1 MNEPQFDIDHDG
13 KCRYH
18 PEIHLQ
24 RKISSGGWKRVLSR
38 CPLCSISALNPRKDA
53 SKARTRSTMAALCSS
68 NPLSLKESLPKSGIG
83 TFGLDKDFSNMSMAS
98 TDITVS
104 STSAS
109 STSSTSEEQATVS
122 SAAFPVRSTGP
133 SSAAMSREAI
143 FPTTAS
149 SAFQSSLLSTRR
161 RVACGMSY
169 LCPETNC
176 IGSYTGQLHPVK
188 QIPHGIGCLRYNDG
202 TRAGGEWFNGSLL
215 PVAARNSSTTSKGTI
230 KNAGVE
236 SRPHF
241 HPLPPIDNGR
251 DFHHVEDDV
260 NSLED
265 NDDYSIVSK
274 GDVST
279 YSQETKR
286 AHYSAREV
294 KSKLPPLRSS
304 SSIAL
309 SRSYLENS
317 CNVND
322 STKGNHE
329 YRHAI
334 VRSYVETKKGRVSDI
349 CQEHSRSEN

>member
-1 MNEPQFDIDHDG
+1 MNELRSDIDHDG
-13 KCRYH
+13 KCLYH
-18 PEIHLQ
+18 PQIHLQ
-24 RKISSGGWKRVLSR
+24 RKISTGGWKKVLSQ
-38 CPLCSISALNPRKDA
+38 CPLCSIAALHHRRDA
-53 SKARTRSTMAALCSS
+53 SKARTRSTIASCSS
-68 NPLSLKESLPKSGIG
+68 NSLSPQESFPKSGAG
-83 TFGLDKDFSNMSMAS
+83 AFGLGKDFSNMSMAS

-109 STSSTSEEQATVS
+109 STSSTSEEQATMS
-122 SAAFPVRSTGP
+122 SAALPVSSTGL
-133 SSAAMSREAI
+133 SSAAMSRENF
-143 FPTTAS
+143 FPTTVS
-149 SAFQSSLLSTRR
+149 SASQTARLSSRK

-169 LCPETNC
+169 LCPESNC

-202 TRAGGEWFNGSLL
+202 SRAGGEWFNGKLL
-215 PVAARNSSTTSKGTI
+215 PVAARNTFTTSKRPF
-230 KNAGVE
+230 KSADAE

-241 HPLPPIDNGR
+241 HPLPPTDNGR
-251 DFHHVEDDV
+251 DFDHVEEDV

-279 YSQETKR
+279 YSHETKR
-286 AHYSAREV
+286 THYSAREV

-304 SSIAL
+304 SSVAS

-317 CNVND
+317 CDVNE
-322 STKGNHE
+322 STSGSHE